1 LPYLEYAGFCRHDY
15 QSGKDEMIELL
26 WKYVCTLVEYVWVC
40 IKIAFVSLLVW
51 LSGCAHVDKQNVFA
65 PSPAAVVGSV
75 AKAQQKAALLQG
87 EVSPKGKAVLDD
99 LNKSL
104 FEAQVNVGKYV
115 SVVDDQARKLA
126 DAQAEVIYWHDKQ
139 IAVLKK
145 LWWWRL
151 IAMGSILAV
160 VAYIGIRTSWRF
172 LL

>member
-1 LPYLEYAGFCRHDY
+1 
-15 QSGKDEMIELL
+15 MIELL
-26 WKYVCTLVEYVWVC
+26 WRYICTLVEYVWVC
-40 IKIAFVSLLVW
+40 IKIAFVSLLIW
-51 LSGCAHVDKQNVFA
+51 LSGCANVDKQNVFA
-65 PSPAAVVGSV
+65 PSPAAVVCSV

-115 SVVDDQARKLA
+115 SVVDEQARQLVK
-126 DAQAEVIYWHDKQ
+126 AQSEMIYWHNKQ
-139 IAVLKK
+139 IQALKE
-145 LWWWRL
+145 LWMWRL

-160 VAYIGIRTSWRF
+160 VAYIGIKTSWRF